1 MDSVGPDLTA
11 AVEALREL
19 ILAGEKYRQ
28 ATSGYLGLD
37 TSQTQAVS
45 YLYGRGDMG
54 QSELGALLGYNTSSM
69 TALVDRLE
77 RDGIAIRVPH
87 PTDRRRLTVRLT
99 DEGRAAVR
107 STGRWFIGAFDHIQQ
122 DALPVVTAALTAI
135 ADDLRVN
142 ARDIAARPS
151 TAQPRRRGHA
161 AAG

>member
-19 ILAGEKYRQ
+19 ILAGENYRQ

-54 QSELGALLGYNTSSM
+54 QGELGALLGYNTSSM

-99 DEGRAAVR
+99 DDGRAAVR

>member
-1 MDSVGPDLTA
+1 
-11 AVEALREL
+11 
-19 ILAGEKYRQ
+19 
-28 ATSGYLGLD
+28 
-37 TSQTQAVS
+37 
-45 YLYGRGDMG
+45 
-54 QSELGALLGYNTSSM
+54 LLGYNTSSM